1 MTVDR
6 IPATLSEQIRRQSD
20 RRLSLALGVALMM
33 GLVAFTWPLFLRP
46 ESGVPPTLAP
56 IVFALVL
63 PMVLVVVLSELA
75 GGRLDVKA
83 LAMLGVLA
91 AVGTVLRPLG
101 AGTAGIE
108 LVFFLLILAG
118 RVFGAGFG
126 FALGA
131 ITMFT
136 SALITSGVG
145 PWLPYQMLAA
155 GFVGL
160 FAGLLPRAT
169 GRAELGWLIG
179 YGTVSAFVY
188 GWLMDFSFW
197 PFALGDGTQL
207 SFDPAAPPLENLQRF
222 VLFNLATSM
231 GWNLGRALTNAVVIA
246 LVGPALL
253 RLLRRAARQ
262 AHFEPPRPSPAA
274 PRASLPAEDLSPGP
288 SARPENKRSGVSGD
302 AESRSAS
309 GAE

>member
-1 MTVDR
+1 MIQDQVR
-6 IPATLSEQIRRQSD
+6 LASPGALRRASD
-20 RRLSLALGVALMM
+20 RRLSLSLGVALAM

-46 ESGVPPTLAP
+46 ESGLPPTLAP
-56 IVFALVL
+56 VVFALVL

-136 SALITSGVG
+136 SGLITSGVG

-169 GRAELGWLIG
+169 GKAELAWLVG
-179 YGTVSAFVY
+179 YGMLSAFVY

-197 PFALGDGTQL
+197 PFALGGGTQL
-207 SFDPAAPPLENLQRF
+207 SFDPAASPLENLHRF

-231 GWNLGRALTNAVVIA
+231 GWNLGRALTNAVAIM

-253 RLLRRAARQ
+253 RLFRRAARQ
-262 AHFEPPRPSPAA
+262 ARFEPAI
-274 PRASLPAEDLSPGP
+274 AE
-288 SARPENKRSGVSGD
+288 
-302 AESRSAS
+302 
-309 GAE
+309 

>member
-1 MTVDR
+1 MTT
-6 IPATLSEQIRRQSD
+6 PSQARRTAD
-20 RRLSLALGVALMM
+20 HRLSLSLGVALVM
-33 GLVAFTWPLFLRP
+33 GLVAFSWPLFLRP

-56 IVFALVL
+56 VVFALVL
-63 PMVLVVVLSELA
+63 PMVLAVALSELA

-136 SALITSGVG
+136 SALITTGVG

-155 GFVGL
+155 GFTGL
-160 FAGLLPRAT
+160 FAGLLPRAS
-169 GRAELGWLIG
+169 GKAELAWLIG
-179 YGTVSAFVY
+179 YGMVSAFVY

-197 PFALGDGTQL
+197 PFALGEGTQL
-207 SFDPAAPPLENLQRF
+207 SFDPSASPGQNLYRF
-222 VLFNLATSM
+222 ALFNLATSM

-262 AHFEPPRPSPAA
+262 SHFEPAIP
-274 PRASLPAEDLSPGP
+274 
-288 SARPENKRSGVSGD
+288 ARPLPE
-302 AESRSAS
+302 
-309 GAE
+309 

>member
-1 MTVDR
+1 MIPERVRDR
-6 IPATLSEQIRRQSD
+6 VPD
-20 RRLSLALGVALMM
+20 RRLTLALGVTLGV

-46 ESGVPPTLAP
+46 ESGVPATLAP

-131 ITMFT
+131 ITLFT

-145 PWLPYQMLAA
+145 PWLPHQMLAA

-160 FAGLLPRAT
+160 FAGFLPKAT
-169 GRAELGWLIG
+169 GRTELAWLIG
-179 YGTVSAFVY
+179 YGMVSAFVY

-197 PFALGDGTQL
+197 PFAIGDGTQL
-207 SFDPAAPPLENLQRF
+207 SFDPAASPLQNLHRF

-253 RLLRRAARQ
+253 RLLGRAARQ
-262 AHFEPPRPSPAA
+262 AHFEPAVPAA
-274 PRASLPAEDLSPGP
+274 ELAE
-288 SARPENKRSGVSGD
+288 
-302 AESRSAS
+302 
-309 GAE
+309 

>member
-1 MTVDR
+1 MTHNDLTPPIGGPPNGVAPGSGPS
-6 IPATLSEQIRRQSD
+6 PAAGPAPAVERAHDD
-20 RRLSLALGVALMM
+20 RRLSLALGVALVM

-46 ESGVPPTLAP
+46 ESGVPATLAP
-56 IVFALVL
+56 VVFALVL

-118 RVFGAGFG
+118 RVFGAGFA

-169 GRAELGWLIG
+169 GRRELAWLIG
-179 YGTVSAFVY
+179 YGMVSAFVY

-197 PFALGDGTQL
+197 PFAIGDATQL
-207 SFDPAAPPLENLQRF
+207 SFDPAASPLENLHRF
-222 VLFNLATSM
+222 VLFNIATSM
-231 GWNLGRALTNAVVIA
+231 GWNLGRALTNAVAIA

-262 AHFEPPRPSPAA
+262 AHF
-274 PRASLPAEDLSPGP
+274 
-288 SARPENKRSGVSGD
+288 V
-302 AESRSAS
+302 S

>member
-1 MTVDR
+1 M
-6 IPATLSEQIRRQSD
+6 
-20 RRLSLALGVALMM
+20 
-33 GLVAFTWPLFLRP
+33 
-46 ESGVPPTLAP
+46 PPTLAP
-56 IVFALVL
+56 VMFALTLPIVL
-63 PMVLVVVLSELA
+63 AVVLSELSS
-75 GGRLDVKA
+75 GHLDVKA

-91 AVGTVLRPLG
+91 AIGTVLRPLG
-101 AGTAGIE
+101 AGTAGLE
-108 LVFFLLILAG
+108 LVFFLMILAG

-131 ITMFT
+131 ITLFT
-136 SALITSGVG
+136 SGLLTGGLG
-145 PWLPYQMLAA
+145 PWLPYQMLSA

-169 GRAELGWLIG
+169 GRAELAWLTG
-179 YGTVSAFVY
+179 YGMVSAFVY

-207 SFDPAAPPLENLQRF
+207 SFDAAASPLENLHRF

-231 GWNLGRALTNAVVIA
+231 GWNLGRALTNAVAIL

-262 AHFEPPRPSPAA
+262 SHFVTV
-274 PRASLPAEDLSPGP
+274 AE
-288 SARPENKRSGVSGD
+288 
-302 AESRSAS
+302 
-309 GAE
+309 

>member
-1 MTVDR
+1 MTAAPAAPPVPRAGLDR
-6 IPATLSEQIRRQSD
+6 PHPA
-20 RRLSLALGVALMM
+20 RLSLALGVALAV
-33 GLVAFTWPLFLRP
+33 GLAAFSWPLFLRP
-46 ESGVPPTLAP
+46 ESGIPPALAP
-56 IVFALVL
+56 MVFALVL
-63 PMVLVVVLSELA
+63 PIVLAVVLAELA

-131 ITMFT
+131 ITLFT

-160 FAGLLPRAT
+160 FAGLLPRAS
-169 GRAELGWLIG
+169 GRVELAWLIG
-179 YGTVSAFVY
+179 YGTISAFVY

-207 SFDPAAPPLENLQRF
+207 SFDPSASPLENLHRF

-231 GWNLGRALTNAVVIA
+231 GWNLGRALTNALAIA

-262 AHFEPPRPSPAA
+262 AHFEPAHATHTPSPAPA
-274 PRASLPAEDLSPGP
+274 PAPETPLPSPTSSRASLPVEDLPQGPG
-288 SARPENKRSGVSGD
+288 ARR
-302 AESRSAS
+302 
-309 GAE
+309 

>member
-1 MTVDR
+1 MNG
-6 IPATLSEQIRRQSD
+6 SD
-20 RRLSLALGVALMM
+20 RRLSLALGVALAV
-33 GLVAFTWPLFLRP
+33 GLVAFGWPLFLRP
-46 ESGVPPTLAP
+46 ESAVPAVLAP
-56 IVFALVL
+56 MMFALVL
-63 PMVLVVVLSELA
+63 PIVLAVVLAELS

-126 FALGA
+126 FTLGA
-131 ITMFT
+131 ITLVT
-136 SALITSGVG
+136 SALLTNGVG

-160 FAGLLPRAT
+160 VAGLLPRAT
-169 GRAELGWLIG
+169 GRAELCLLIG
-179 YGTVSAFVY
+179 YGMVSAFGY

-207 SFDPAAPPLENLQRF
+207 SFDPSASPLQNLHRF
-222 VLFNLATSM
+222 VLYNLTTSM

-262 AHFEPPRPSPAA
+262 AHFEPAEPRPSHSEPVISRPA
-274 PRASLPAEDLSPGP
+274 LPE
-288 SARPENKRSGVSGD
+288 
-302 AESRSAS
+302 
-309 GAE
+309 

>member
-1 MTVDR
+1 MTVDH
-6 IPATLSEQIRRQSD
+6 RQPSVAASSPGPD
-20 RRLSLALGVALMM
+20 GPGSTRRLSLALVVALAV
-33 GLVAFTWPLFLRP
+33 GLVAFGWPLFLRP
-46 ESGVPPTLAP
+46 ESGMPPTLAP

-63 PMVLVVVLSELA
+63 PMVLVVVLAELT

-145 PWLPYQMLAA
+145 PWLPYQMIAA

-160 FAGLLPRAT
+160 FAGLLPRAG
-169 GRAELGWLIG
+169 GRAELAWLIG
-179 YGTVSAFVY
+179 YGVVSAFVY

-207 SFDPAAPPLENLQRF
+207 SFDPGASIGENLHRF

-231 GWNLGRALTNAVVIA
+231 GWNLGRALTNAVAIA

-253 RLLRRAARQ
+253 RLFRRAARQ
-262 AHFEPPRPSPAA
+262 AHFEPAIPAQA
-274 PRASLPAEDLSPGP
+274 LPE
-288 SARPENKRSGVSGD
+288 
-302 AESRSAS
+302 
-309 GAE
+309 